1 MSNMVPQLAVIV
13 TLAGCLAGAHSL
25 VKLKFPILL
34 KGDTPAL
41 AAVTQPPPVVPPT
54 PAQTT
59 PGTATPTPDAN
70 QATGT
75 PGTASPTPAAPAPA
89 ADGLNISIADAF
101 ALFQQG
107 KPFIDSRHIDEFRE
121 GHVQNAF
128 QLSVD
133 ELLAGKGL
141 VWLNALDKNDTVVI
155 YCGGGACDASHNLY
169 NYLTAS
175 FGFTRCRIMH
185 EGWPAWKA
193 AGHPGETGDPQIGN
207 DQ

>member
-1 MSNMVPQLAVIV
+1 MSNMVSQLAVIV
-13 TLAGCLAGAHSL
+13 TVAGCLAGAHSF

-41 AAVTQPPPVVPPT
+41 APPPLVDPVPQPLKTPEIEGNTPSPGAAASEGTKPT
-54 PAQTT
+54 P
-59 PGTATPTPDAN
+59 
-70 QATGT
+70 
-75 PGTASPTPAAPAPA
+75 PAPTA
-89 ADGLNISIADAF
+89 AANDGLNISIAEAF
-101 ALFQQG
+101 GFFQQG
-107 KPFIDSRHIDEFRE
+107 KPFIDSRHIEEFRE
-121 GHVQNAF
+121 GHVQNAY

-141 VWLNALDKNDTVVI
+141 IWLNALDKNDTVVI

-185 EGWPAWKA
+185 EGWPGWKA